1 MNGLLLIDKPSGCT
15 SHDVVLRLRRL
26 LGEPRVGHFGTLD
39 PLATGLLVMALG
51 KAPRFFAFY
60 SAESKT
66 YVARIRLGIA
76 TDTYDAEGTPRGE
89 EVRELPGEPALRA
102 AMAQFE
108 GEIRQVPPPFSAKK
122 FQGKPYYKLARAGAE
137 TPRTPVTVRVE
148 RFALLRYQG
157 AEAEVETTCSSGTYV
172 RSLAH
177 DLGRLLG
184 CGAHLAGLR
193 RTACGEF
200 TIDKA
205 VTLDKLAVLQAEGRL
220 SEILIP
226 LESLLPGWPAI
237 VLTDPES
244 RCVRNGQPV
253 PSRQAAKPPESPSP
267 GPLSVRLFSPDG
279 RLQALA
285 RKNEDGSLFRPFL
298 VLD

>member
-15 SHDVVLRLRRL
+15 SHDVVLRLRRI

-66 YVARIRLGIA
+66 YLARIRLGIA
-76 TDTYDAEGTPRGE
+76 TDTYDADGTPMGVE
-89 EVRELPGEPALRA
+89 DRELPNESALRE
-102 AMAQFE
+102 AMARFV
-108 GEIRQVPPPFSAKK
+108 GEILQVPPPFSAKK
-122 FQGKPYYKLARAGAE
+122 FQGKPFYKLARAGAE
-137 TPRTPVTVRVE
+137 TPQTPVTVRVE
-148 RFALLRYQG
+148 RFSLLRLNG

-177 DLGRLLG
+177 DLGRVLG
-184 CGAHLAGLR
+184 CGAHLSALR

-200 TIDKA
+200 TVEKA
-205 VTLDKLAVLQAEGRL
+205 VTLDDLAGLQSEGRVG
-220 SEILIP
+220 EILIP
-226 LESLLPGWPAI
+226 LEALLPGWPA
-237 VLTDPES
+237 VALSDVES
-244 RCVRNGQPV
+244 GRIRNGQAV
-253 PSRQAAKPPESPSP
+253 PARPTAPASGVPLP
-267 GPLSVRLFSPDG
+267 GPLSVRLFAPDG

-285 RKNEDGSLFRPFL
+285 RENEDRTLLLPFL
-298 VLD
+298 VID

>member
-39 PLATGLLVMALG
+39 PLATGLLVAALG
-51 KAPRFFAFY
+51 KAPRFFPFY

-66 YVARIRLGIA
+66 YLARIRLGIA
-76 TDTYDAEGTPRGE
+76 TDTYDADGTPTGGE
-89 EVRELPGEPALRA
+89 ARELPDEPALRE
-102 AMAQFE
+102 AMTRFL

-122 FQGKPYYKLARAGAE
+122 FQGRPFYKLARAGAQ
-137 TPRTPVTVRVE
+137 TPQTPVTVRVE
-148 RFALLRYQG
+148 RFSLLRLSG

-184 CGAHLAGLR
+184 CGAHLSALR

-200 TIDKA
+200 TIERS
-205 VTLDKLAVLQAEGRL
+205 VGLEKLAELH
-220 SEILIP
+220 SEDRVGEVLIP
-226 LESLLPGWPAI
+226 LEALLPGWPAF
-237 VLTDPES
+237 VLTGGES
-244 RCVRNGQPV
+244 HRVRNGQAV
-253 PSRQAAKPPESPSP
+253 PSRPAASTSGEPIP
-267 GPLSVRLFSPDG
+267 GPLSVRLFTPDG

-285 RKNEDGSLFRPFL
+285 RENGDGTLFLPFL
-298 VLD
+298 VID